1 MTETA
6 FTTYTLIQKAIAKID
21 SGDLPPYY
29 EADLRVFREIL
40 ADAIDPSETES
51 ATLKSL
57 KEQFAT
63 AIESRDWFRNT
74 NIIDRQAG
82 KSGRHQVLDRLPM
95 AELKHNHEHLIKNGL
110 PGLCKGIGHNLYHN
124 YTHCSRMAQRASG
137 YAAEFKL
144 EFSEA
149 EIQAL
154 KIGMVGHDSAHSGVL
169 GPPDLEHNVQY
180 AVKQLYLFM
189 DYFGY
194 SKAQIAYAFEKGV
207 LPTVSFNSEFVPQDA
222 IGVSAELGDLAFE
235 IELPHF
241 LSNSLNVLKEQ
252 IPSIIPPP
260 PSVIQWLRK
269 PVRDGFIGTYLK
281 ARIADL
287 SKIDGTNKETFERL
301 KKWMSHISTEITEL
315 ADLIENGHP
324 LPDKFQF
331 FTEIGRQ
338 AEATISA
345 QQAKIST
352 QHEFMV
358 KKVRRSIVLPTDTG
372 IIPQGAT
379 RTPRSFLERS

>member
-6 FTTYTLIQKAIAKID
+6 FTTYTLIEKAIAKVD

-29 EADLRVFREIL
+29 EADLHIFRQIL
-40 ADAIDPSETES
+40 ADVIDPSDDPNS
-51 ATLKSL
+51 TLQQL
-57 KEQFAT
+57 KDQFAR
-63 AIESRDWFRNT
+63 AIESSDWFRDT
-74 NIIDRQAG
+74 KIIDRQVG
-82 KSGRHQVLDRLPM
+82 KSGQHQVLDRLPM
-95 AELKHNHEHLIKNGL
+95 AELKHNQEHMMKNGL
-110 PGLCKGIGHNLYHN
+110 PGLCKGIGQNLYHN

-144 EFSEA
+144 EFSTP

-154 KIGMVGHDSAHSGVL
+154 KIGMVGHDGAHSGVL

-180 AVKQLYLFM
+180 AIKQLYLFM

-260 PSVIQWLRK
+260 ASVIQWLRK
-269 PVRDGFIGTYLK
+269 TVRDGFIGTYLK

-287 SKIDGTNKETFERL
+287 SKIDGTKKETFERL
-301 KKWMSHISTEITEL
+301 KKWMNHISTEITEL
-315 ADLIENGHP
+315 ADLLENNQP

-331 FTEIGRQ
+331 FTEINRQ
-338 AEATISA
+338 AEATIAA
-345 QQAKIST
+345 QQAKVQN
-352 QHEFMV
+352 QHNFMA
-358 KKVRRSIVLPTDTG
+358 KKVRRSIMLSADTG
-372 IIPQGAT
+372 IVPQGTT
-379 RTPRSFLERS
+379 RLPRSFLQRS